1 MGRHFPR
8 PAVTVICCLAL
19 FVAATFVANAAD
31 IASNDR
37 IGFVRYKR
45 GIFSMAGDGTKRR
58 PLVHLVGP
66 TSGTV
71 WSPDGRRFLFVSGHH
86 VKRPDR
92 CDPQCP
98 FATRGQRRW
107 FSKPAHPRLGQWR
120 CAEFVAGT
128 GPEIVFVMDNTL
140 SLIGA
145 DGRNLRPIP
154 IRGAVGSPDWAADG
168 HSIIFESIDGIVLL
182 DTRTPRKQY
191 RVLVDG
197 TEPLCPRI
205 GGSSPTA
212 TRATGSRCS
221 TSPHARRERS
231 PARTI

>member
-1 MGRHFPR
+1 M
-8 PAVTVICCLAL
+8 TVICCLAL

-98 FATRGQRRW
+98 FAIYVANADGSAQRRLTPASANGVAPSWSPDGTRDRVRHGRHAVTDWRGQ
-107 FSKPAHPRLGQWR
+107 
-120 CAEFVAGT
+120 
-128 GPEIVFVMDNTL
+128 
-140 SLIGA
+140 
-145 DGRNLRPIP
+145 
-154 IRGAVGSPDWAADG
+154 
-168 HSIIFESIDGIVLL
+168 
-182 DTRTPRKQY
+182 
-191 RVLVDG
+191 
-197 TEPLCPRI
+197 
-205 GGSSPTA
+205 
-212 TRATGSRCS
+212 
-221 TSPHARRERS
+221 
-231 PARTI
+231 